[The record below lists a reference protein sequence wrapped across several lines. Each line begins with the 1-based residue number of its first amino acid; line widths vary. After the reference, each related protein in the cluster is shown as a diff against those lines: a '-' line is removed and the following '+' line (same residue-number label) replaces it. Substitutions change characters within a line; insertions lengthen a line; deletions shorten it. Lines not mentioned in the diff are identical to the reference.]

1 MVESKD
7 AECVRDAQ
15 LTVFDSGPEL
25 LLQNSVLSV
34 ALRFSQDTMDQLHSS
49 YFTVTEVKL
58 EKKHMEMQEDT
69 QEGKK

>member
-1 MVESKD
+1 M
-7 AECVRDAQ
+7 
-15 LTVFDSGPEL
+15 FDSGPEL
-25 LLQNSVLSV
+25 LLQNLVLSV

-58 EKKHMEMQEDT
+58 EKKHTEMQEDT